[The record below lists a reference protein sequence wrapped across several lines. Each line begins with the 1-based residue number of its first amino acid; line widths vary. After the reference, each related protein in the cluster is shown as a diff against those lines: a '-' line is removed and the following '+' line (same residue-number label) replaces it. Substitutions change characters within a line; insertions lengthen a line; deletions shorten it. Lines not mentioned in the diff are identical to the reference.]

1 MDHRWVRRPITIGG
15 VVLAAVLLTVL
26 AIVWLPVS
34 ILADLL
40 RGRFR
45 LPTTRLMAFAFCW
58 CWLEVSGVV
67 ASAALFVVGRARDR
81 RANYALQRWWAKN
94 LIRSLRWT
102 CGLRIEVEGADSLPD
117 GALVCFGRHAS
128 LGDALVSAWI
138 MGSLA
143 HRFPRYV
150 MKRELLLDP
159 CLDIVGQRI
168 PNYFVDRGSAAV
180 RQEIAGIRA
189 MAEGMGDRDVAVIFP
204 EGTRANDEKREY
216 LVGRLERKQPE
227 RHALFGELR
236 CLLPPRPAGAVA
248 LLDAVPG
255 ADVVLMWHVGFDG
268 LDTFAGILRRLRH
281 SEASARVV
289 LEPVPRSEVPEG
301 DGFGP
306 WLDQVWV
313 EMDRKVTEAEAARIA
328 QSA

>member
-1 MDHRWVRRPITIGG
+1 VRRPIMISG
-15 VVLAAVLLTVL
+15 VAIAAIALLLLAVLWVPIS
-26 AIVWLPVS
+26 IVFDVV
-34 ILADLL
+34 
-40 RGRFR
+40 RGKFR
-45 LPTTRLMAFAFCW
+45 LPTLRLLAFALCW
-58 CWLEVSGVV
+58 CWLEVCGVV
-67 ASAALFVVGRARDR
+67 ASAATFCVGQAGNR
-81 RANYALQRWWAKN
+81 RAHYALQRWWAKN

-102 CGLRIEVEGADSLPD
+102 CGLGIEVEGAELLPD

-189 MAEGMGDRDVAVIFP
+189 MAEGMGERDVAVIFP
-204 EGTRANDEKREY
+204 EGTRASAEKREF
-216 LVGRLERKQPE
+216 LVGRLERKQPD
-227 RHALFGELR
+227 RHALFGELEYM
-236 CLLPPRPAGAVA
+236 LPPRPAGAIA
-248 LLDAVPG
+248 LLDAVPFG
-255 ADVVLMWHVGFDG
+255 
-268 LDTFAGILRRLRH
+268 GILRRLGA

-289 LEPVPRSEVPEG
+289 LDVVARRDVPEG
-301 DGFGP
+301 DGFAP
-306 WLDQVWV
+306 WLDHMWV
-313 EMDRKVTEAEAARIA
+313 ELDRKVAAADAERNV

>member
-1 MDHRWVRRPITIGG
+1 MDHRWVRRPITVSG
-15 VVLAAVLLTVL
+15 VTLAALLLTVL
-26 AIVWLPVS
+26 AVVWLPVS
-34 ILADLL
+34 ILLDLV
-40 RGRFR
+40 RGRLR
-45 LPTTRLMAFAFCW
+45 LPTTRLLAFAFCW
-58 CWLEVSGVV
+58 CWLEVCGVV
-67 ASAALFVVGRARDR
+67 ASVALFCVGRARND

-94 LIRSLRWT
+94 LIGSLRRT
-102 CGLRIEVEGADSLPD
+102 CGLRIEVEGVDELPA

-204 EGTRANDEKREY
+204 EGTRANDEKRTY
-216 LVGRLERKQPE
+216 LVDRLERKQPE
-227 RHALFGELR
+227 RHAMFQDLQ
-236 CLLPPRPAGAVA
+236 CVLPPRPAGAVA
-248 LLDAVPG
+248 LLDVVPQ
-255 ADVVLMWHVGFDG
+255 ADVVVMWHVGFDG
-268 LDTFAGILRRLRH
+268 LDTFAGVLRRLRT
-281 SEASARVV
+281 SQASARVV
-289 LEPVPRSEVPEG
+289 LESVPRSDVPLG
-301 DGFGP
+301 ADFAP
-306 WLDQVWV
+306 WLDRVWV
-313 EMDRKVTEAEAARIA
+313 EMDRKVVAAEAARTA